1 LKTIFIHNR
10 QKSNHLTIKL
20 ITDKLLYIAV
30 FIFLILALLGLS
42 STTVHAASSLK
53 LYDYATK
60 KTTSYTGK
68 QVKVTYN
75 GVTITKSTV
84 PGILEAGVALV
95 PYDDVFMNSS
105 LAAKCVYD
113 SKKGSI
119 SIAKYGT
126 TIVMTIG
133 SKKATVNGKAVT
145 LTVAP
150 KRIKYAGASVTKVL
164 VPSRFISETLGL
176 SYEWNSA
183 ASTVSINKAGL
194 TLAYEDYVKFE
205 YTGAQTK
212 VTYNGKNISL
222 GKMPGIILNNTNMV
236 SAKTVFAS
244 SNLGATYKYDSKKKT
259 ITLTKNDKVLVMTLG
274 STKAFLNKKEVK
286 LDNAPL
292 LVKNYEADTTYVL
305 VPAKST
311 STYLGFQYVWNN
323 ALRTAIITGTSKDS
337 GKDQTTNEPEL
348 GDDGVINETG
358 SVLKEWSVKEALYG
372 KSSAVYDL
380 KGAATTGNGA
390 IYSVS
395 RDYSDPKLNAE
406 TFVIAAT
413 SAYGNISSSSQGNL
427 ITIQASNV
435 TCTDQSYLMNGQFS
449 NSINTINTLNS
460 TPAGST
466 IIQLD
471 VLKSNYQYDIR
482 MSEDKLIL
490 YVTIYTNAVVK
501 ANVGVNS
508 DGDYITLTGVKT
520 LKPEISEKNGLLSI
534 NLPGTS
540 NLLGDINTEITGAK
554 FITKIA
560 TVINAE
566 DLQIVLSVKAGYEYY
581 ILEKENQYTLS
592 LRSKT
597 THEDTEDD
605 DPEDTNDTTDSA
617 TPAVIPTVKDPSKYE
632 ITIPMPEKTTKL
644 SITHED
650 FYMNNYF
657 VIRIAGNYADFFKNS
672 NFQYSSSVI
681 KKISVS
687 KATKELTEIKIET
700 TKLQGY
706 ELGCDSKNLYINI
719 GDPRDI
725 YKNIVLLDPGHGG
738 DAAGAKYFN
747 TNEKD
752 VNFKIL
758 YTIGKNYF
766 NQDTTKLK
774 VYYTRVGDN
783 DLKLSERA
791 ALSQAV
797 GADIFVSLHMN
808 ATGDASVSGTEVFY
822 SKSNNTANKAG
833 LTSQKLASMFLSSI
847 TQSLGT
853 KNRTVKAENFTVI
866 YKNTVP
872 AVLIELGFLSNKQ
885 EHFNLTNQQYQEKAA
900 KTIYQTLLQVFEAY
914 PTGR

>member
-1 LKTIFIHNR
+1 MKTIFLHTR
-10 QKSNHLTIKL
+10 PKSSHQTLQL
-20 ITDKLLYIAV
+20 FTDKIPYIVA
-30 FIFLILALLGLS
+30 FIFLIVSILGLS
-42 STTVHAASSLK
+42 SATAYAASSIK

-60 KTTSYTGK
+60 KTTSYTDK
-68 QVKVTYN
+68 QVAVNYN
-75 GVTITKSTV
+75 GVTITKSNV

-95 PYDDVFMNSS
+95 PYDDVFMNSP
-105 LAAKCVYD
+105 LAAVCVYD

-119 SIAKYGT
+119 SITKYGT

-133 SKKATVNGKAVT
+133 SKNATVNGKGVT

-150 KRIKYAGASVTKVL
+150 KRMKYAGANVTKVL
-164 VPSRFISETLGL
+164 VPSRFVSETLGL

-183 ASTVSINKAGL
+183 TSTVAIKKTGI
-194 TLAYEDYVKFE
+194 TLAFEDYVKFE
-205 YTGAQTK
+205 YTGVQTK
-212 VTYNGKNISL
+212 VTYNGKEISL

-244 SNLGATYKYDSKKKT
+244 SKIGATYKYDSKKRT

-274 STKAFLNKKEVK
+274 STMALLNKKEVK

-292 LVKNYEADTTYVL
+292 LIKNYEADTSYVMI
-305 VPAKST
+305 PAKST
-311 STYLGFQYVWNN
+311 ATYLGYQYVWNN
-323 ALRTAIITGTSKDS
+323 ALRTAIITGTSKDT
-337 GKDQTTNEPEL
+337 GTDQTTTDPEL
-348 GDDGVINETG
+348 GDDGVVNETG

-380 KGAATTGNGA
+380 KSNSTTANAA

-395 RDYSDPKLNAE
+395 RDYSDTRLNTE
-406 TFVIAAT
+406 TFVVAAT
-413 SAYGNISSSSQGNL
+413 SAFGNISSNSQGNL

-435 TCTDQSYLMNGQFS
+435 TCTDQSYLMNGQYS
-449 NSINTINTLNS
+449 NYVNTISTLNS

-466 IIQLD
+466 TIQFD
-471 VLKSNYQYDIR
+471 VLKANYQYDIR

-501 ANVGVNS
+501 ASVGVNS
-508 DGDYITLTGVKT
+508 DGDYITLTGVNA
-520 LKPEISEKNGLLSI
+520 LKPEISAKNGSLSI
-534 NLPGTS
+534 DLPGIS
-540 NLLGDINTEITGAK
+540 NILGDINTDITGAK
-554 FITKIA
+554 FITKII
-560 TVINAE
+560 TVNSTQNV
-566 DLQIVLSVKAGYEYY
+566 QIVLSVKDGYEYY
-581 ILEKENQYTLS
+581 LLEKENQYTIS

-597 THEDTEDD
+597 TQEDTKDD
-605 DPEDTNDTTDSA
+605 TEEDTNDNTDLT
-617 TPAVIPTVKDPSKYE
+617 TPAVIPTVKNPSKYE
-632 ITIPMPEKTTKL
+632 ITIPMPEKTSTL

-657 VIRIAGNYADFFKNS
+657 VIRIAGNYADFFKNC

-681 KKISVS
+681 KKISVT
-687 KATKELTEIKIET
+687 KATKELTEIKVET

-706 ELGCDSKNLYINI
+706 EFGCDGKNLYINI
-719 GDPRDI
+719 GDPKEI

-774 VYYTRVGDN
+774 VYYTRIGDN

-822 SKSNNTANKAG
+822 SKSNNSANKAG

-853 KNRTVKAENFTVI
+853 KSRSVKAENFTVI

-872 AVLIELGFLSNKQ
+872 AVLIELGFLSNKN
-885 EHFNLTNQQYQEKAA
+885 EHSNLTNQQFQEKAA
-900 KTIYQTLLQVFEAY
+900 KTIYLTLLQVFEAY